1 MKTKPP
7 SRPATFME
15 LVNEKAKKDARKA
28 KGKKK

>member
-15 LVNEKAKKDARKA
+15 LAAASAKKKKPKAKKK
-28 KGKKK
+28 